1 MGRLLDER
9 LDEIAAGAHASW
21 TARLFVTLG
30 AAVVGGALTHWS
42 LTIGWGSI
50 ATLLEAWN
58 WFATRR
64 QFQDLPIS
72 WGRRVSYFAVMTLG
86 YSWWF
91 GLALVLWLS
100 GTAEGALCGVAIWLG
115 IISFAQCY
123 AYQSPLG
130 FAVGGVVPAIGML
143 AVSLIAPF
151 RPGSQG
157 LMVSFC
163 LLLVSLFVASGARTT
178 AAARRKFLEVR
189 DRLKAS
195 EAEYRFL
202 ADNIDDVIALSRAS
216 GERHY
221 ISPSIE
227 RALGHKVEDLLHTPN
242 YTYLH
247 PSDASRVKSAIAA
260 LSREHPECHLDYR
273 VIRKDGGITWAE
285 TYFKRVPDD
294 DPIAPGDVLS
304 VSRVI
309 DARKA
314 LEGELVQARE
324 RAEAA
329 ATAKAD
335 FLANMTHE
343 LRTPLNAII
352 GFSGL
357 LRDSPTLAGRDARQA
372 RLVYEASAN
381 LLELV
386 NSVLDFS
393 KIEAGALE
401 LEPRPFE
408 LHDWTQATVDMIRQ
422 QAEAKGLAVAV
433 EIGGPPLYLSGDA
446 GRLRQVLVNLLSN
459 AVKFTTKGAINV
471 SVSADVLDERARVRV
486 EVSDTGV
493 GIAADQMEALFERFS
508 QADAS
513 IARRFGGTGLGLAIS
528 KRIIELMQGRIGV
541 TSEAGQGSAFWFEV
555 ALPLAD
561 PAAVVTQAEEQPEA
575 PDRPLRL
582 LLVEDV
588 EVNRELVLAILAPF
602 EVEVVTAENGLEALD
617 RMRQG
622 RYDLVLMD
630 VQMPVMD
637 GLTATRRIRAMSLPH
652 ADDIPI
658 IAMTAN
664 VLPDQIERCLEA
676 GMNDHVGKPI
686 SPAALLA
693 ALNRWAGAGGGE
705 PVGLVE
711 AD

>member
-1 MGRLLDER
+1 M
-9 LDEIAAGAHASW
+9 DEIAAGAHASW

-30 AAVVGGALTHWS
+30 AAAIGGALTHWS
-42 LTIGWGSI
+42 LALGWG
-50 ATLLEAWN
+50 AVAVLLEGWN

-64 QFQDLPIS
+64 QFLDQPVG
-72 WGRRVSYFAVMTLG
+72 WGDRAGYFAVMTLG

-91 GLALVLWLS
+91 ALALVLWLNRTPES
-100 GTAEGALCGVAIWLG
+100 AICGVGIWLG

-130 FAVGGVVPAIGML
+130 FFVGGVIPALGML
-143 AVSLIAPF
+143 AASAVAPF
-151 RPGSQG
+151 RPGPEG
-157 LMVSFC
+157 LIVTAC
-163 LLLVSLFVASGARTT
+163 LLLVALFIASGARTSF
-178 AAARRKFLEVR
+178 AARRKFLEVR
-189 DRLKAS
+189 DQLSAS

-202 ADNIDDVIALSRAS
+202 ADNIDDVIALSRAN

-221 ISPSIE
+221 ISRSIE
-227 RALGHKVEDLLHTPN
+227 RALGHRVDDLLNTPN
-242 YTYLH
+242 YTYLY
-247 PSDASRVKSAIAA
+247 PEDAPRVRAAIAG
-260 LSREHPECHLDYR
+260 LTPENPECQLDYR

-285 TYFKRVPDD
+285 TLFKRVPDD
-294 DPIAPGDVLS
+294 DPIAPGDILS
-304 VSRVI
+304 VSRII
-309 DARKA
+309 DRRKA
-314 LEGELVQARE
+314 LEAELVQARE

-357 LRDSPTLAGRDARQA
+357 LRDSPTLTGQDARQA
-372 RLVYEASAN
+372 RLVYEASAS
-381 LLELV
+381 LLELI

-408 LHDWTQATVDMIRQ
+408 LHEWAGATVDMVRQ
-422 QAEAKGLAVAV
+422 QAEAKGLAVSV
-433 EIGGPPLYLSGDA
+433 EIDPAPVHLRGDA

-459 AVKFTTKGAINV
+459 AVKFT
-471 SVSADVLDERARVRV
+471 ARGGITVRVQAEAVGGEATLRV
-486 EVSDTGV
+486 EVADTGV
-493 GIAADQMEALFERFS
+493 GIAAEQMDVLFERFS

-528 KRIIELMQGRIGV
+528 KRIVEMMGGRIGV
-541 TSEAGQGSAFWFEV
+541 DSEEGRGATFWFELT
-555 ALPLAD
+555 LPLAD
-561 PAAVVTQAEEQPEA
+561 PADVAARQEPAPAA
-575 PDRPLRL
+575 PDRALRL

-602 EVEVVTAENGLEALD
+602 DVEVVTAENGLEALD
-617 RMRQG
+617 RIREG

-630 VQMPVMD
+630 VQMPGMD
-637 GLTATRRIRAMSLPH
+637 GLTATRRIRAMSLAH
-652 ADDIPI
+652 AANLPI

-664 VLPDQIERCLEA
+664 VLPDQIARCLEA
-676 GMNDHVGKPI
+676 GMNDHIGKPI
-686 SPAALLA
+686 SPAALLDV
-693 ALNRWAGAGGGE
+693 LNRWAGANDAE
-705 PVGLVE
+705 ATGLVGV
-711 AD
+711 D